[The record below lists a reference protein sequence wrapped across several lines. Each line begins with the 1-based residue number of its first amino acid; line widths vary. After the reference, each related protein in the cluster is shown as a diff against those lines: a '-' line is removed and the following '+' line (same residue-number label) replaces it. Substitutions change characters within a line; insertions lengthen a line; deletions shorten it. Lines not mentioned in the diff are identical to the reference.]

1 MKSSNETRRSRH
13 SLVTAYDDTTRQTE
27 KKKNLMELEITETS
41 PIRSE
46 TPYAISVQD
55 KTSRRARMTVKQ
67 KKGDGPPIATKMAR

>member
-27 KKKNLMELEITETS
+27 KNNLMELEITETS

-46 TPYAISVQD
+46 TPCAISVQD